1 MTNPLTNGSAM
12 SYSGFSNMEVGE
24 TRSHTFK
31 NGQTKTITRTNRPF
45 MCDWVDSSNA
55 ELENKRPPT
64 PMRWVFPQG
73 PMGSPQLRDMR
84 YYSPPMVQNNRQAPT
99 RPPMGQQRHGEAA
112 QRA

>member
-1 MTNPLTNGSAM
+1 M
-12 SYSGFSNMEVGE
+12 SKFKSEDYSGAGGSFAGMAAGE
-24 TRSHTFK
+24 TRTVTFHPK
-31 NGQTKTITRTNRPF
+31 GREPITKTITRTNRPF

-84 YYSPPMVQNNRQAPT
+84 YYSPPMDQNNRQAPT
-99 RPPMGQQRHGEAA
+99 RPPMGRQSHG
-112 QRA
+112 